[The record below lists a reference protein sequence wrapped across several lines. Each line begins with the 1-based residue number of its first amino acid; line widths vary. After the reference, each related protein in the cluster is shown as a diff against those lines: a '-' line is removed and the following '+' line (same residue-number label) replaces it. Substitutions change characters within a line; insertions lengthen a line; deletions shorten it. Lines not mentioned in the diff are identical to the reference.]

1 MEERGIE
8 DLLPFDDVRR
18 FITNFLEY
26 SYWKC
31 FFCLFIW
38 QALFGDVANVSEI
51 ASVIFNFDTLT
62 NVSQPSNISSV
73 IVERDESD
81 SPNLEESEE
90 FDMDLEGLM
99 SLKDDNN
106 NSTAKVSNSSSELE
120 TSDEV
125 KNERGVVVV
134 VT

>member
-1 MEERGIE
+1 
-8 DLLPFDDVRR
+8 
-18 FITNFLEY
+18 
-26 SYWKC
+26 
-31 FFCLFIW
+31 
-38 QALFGDVANVSEI
+38 
-51 ASVIFNFDTLT
+51 
-62 NVSQPSNISSV
+62 V

>member
-8 DLLPFDDVRR
+8 DLIPFDDV
-18 FITNFLEY
+18 ITLVTNFLEH

-51 ASVIFNFDTLT
+51 ASVIFNFDTLA

-81 SPNLEESEE
+81 SPNSDES
-90 FDMDLEGLM
+90 DMDLDGLM
-99 SLKDDNN
+99 SLKNDNN
-106 NSTAKVSNSSSELE
+106 NSTAKVGNSSSELE

-125 KNERGVVVV
+125 KRERGVVVV

>member
-8 DLLPFDDVRR
+8 DLLPFDDVIT
-18 FITNFLEY
+18 FLTNFLKY

-51 ASVIFNFDTLT
+51 ASVIFNFDTLA

-81 SPNLEESEE
+81 SPNSDES
-90 FDMDLEGLM
+90 DMDLDGLM
-99 SLKDDNN
+99 SLKNDNN
-106 NSTAKVSNSSSELE
+106 NSTAKVGNSSSELE

-125 KNERGVVVV
+125 KRERGVVVV

>member
-8 DLLPFDDVRR
+8 DLLPFDDVIT
-18 FITNFLEY
+18 FLTNFLKY

-51 ASVIFNFDTLT
+51 ASVIFNFDTLA

-81 SPNLEESEE
+81 SPNSDES
-90 FDMDLEGLM
+90 DMDLDGLM
-99 SLKDDNN
+99 SLKNDNN

-125 KNERGVVVV
+125 KRERGVVVV

>member
-8 DLLPFDDVRR
+8 DLLPFDDVIT
-18 FITNFLEY
+18 FLTNFLKY
-26 SYWKC
+26 SCWKC

-51 ASVIFNFDTLT
+51 ASVIFNFDTLA

-81 SPNLEESEE
+81 SPNSDES
-90 FDMDLEGLM
+90 DMDLDGLM
-99 SLKDDNN
+99 SLKNDNN

-125 KNERGVVVV
+125 KRERGVVVV

>member
-73 IVERDESD
+73 IVERDESSD
-81 SPNLEESEE
+81 SPNLEES
-90 FDMDLEGLM
+90 DMDLEGLM
-99 SLKDDNN
+99 SLKDDSN